1 MSYDNL
7 TVTAIAVVAV
17 IIVVVILLARSQS
30 TTELR
35 MRKLVRNLAMMQSSE
50 EAREICQEVR
60 SKYPDMCVGLD
71 FTLKEESGNVSIDE
85 WNSDKPKP
93 KA

>member
-35 MRKLVRNLAMMQSSE
+35 MRKLVRNLSMMQSSE
-50 EAREICQEVR
+50 EAREICKEVR
-60 SKYPDMCVGLD
+60 SQYPDMCVGLD

>member
-7 TVTAIAVVAV
+7 TIAAITIAAV
-17 IIVVVILLARSQS
+17 IIVVVILLGRSKS
-30 TTELR
+30 EADLK

-50 EAREICQEVR
+50 EAREICKEIR
-60 SKYPDMCVGLD
+60 SQYPDMCVGMD
-71 FTLKEESGNVSIDE
+71 FTLKEDSGHVKIDE

-93 KA
+93 NS

>member
-7 TVTAIAVVAV
+7 TVAAIAVVVV

-30 TTELR
+30 STELK

-50 EAREICQEVR
+50 EAKEICREIR

-85 WNSDKPKP
+85 WNSDKQKP
-93 KA
+93 NA

>member
-7 TVTAIAVVAV
+7 TVAAIAVVVV

-30 TTELR
+30 STDLK

-50 EAREICQEVR
+50 EAKEICREIR

-85 WNSDKPKP
+85 WNSDKQKP
-93 KA
+93 NA